1 MRKIVLFVLL
11 IAAFALS
18 GCGNDD
24 ANDVNYESVGNVSFS
39 VPSSWE
45 ADLSGSSDGVARFY
59 PPDGMLIITTGLDLI
74 SDDIDAYVD
83 GILENGGELVSDPEP
98 FTVDGH
104 DGYRFTASVPLEE
117 QTQTVDVVAFDT
129 SEGSVGIWMGTN
141 TDSDADYTGDYQA
154 VINSI
159 IVDDSAPAEERTTTT
174 AAPVSEYGE
183 DLGGGDYSVKGI
195 KDEVHPQSVRND
207 TTGSWKYCM
216 IAQSGITAEDYA
228 YNYYKTCFES
238 GDTVHYVVNVST
250 NTTTCISDLGGLVA
264 VTTTEYVD
272 GEEHDAS
279 TLGGGMV
286 LGSWNLYPDSGEME
300 STME

>member
-1 MRKIVLFVLL
+1 MKKIKSKKTIIIIAVVLALL
-11 IAAFALS
+11 IIGFA
-18 GCGNDD
+18 GGNT
-24 ANDVNYESVGNVSFS
+24 S
-39 VPSSWE
+39 
-45 ADLSGSSDGVARFY
+45 
-59 PPDGMLIITTGLDLI
+59 PD
-74 SDDIDAYVD
+74 
-83 GILENGGELVSDPEP
+83 PK
-98 FTVDGH
+98 
-104 DGYRFTASVPLEE
+104 TASVETTEPE
-117 QTQTVDVVAFDT
+117 TTVAETTETATT
-129 SEGSVGIWMGTN
+129 SSPA
-141 TDSDADYTGDYQA
+141 SD
-154 VINSI
+154 
-159 IVDDSAPAEERTTTT
+159 
-174 AAPVSEYGE
+174 YGE
-183 DLGGGDYSVKGI
+183 DLGSGDYSVKGI

-286 LGSWNLYPDSGEME
+286 LGSWNLYPDTGKME

>member
-1 MRKIVLFVLL
+1 MEKLKSKKKIIIIAAVVLVLL
-11 IAAFALS
+11 IIGFA
-18 GCGNDD
+18 GGNDT
-24 ANDVNYESVGNVSFS
+24 
-39 VPSSWE
+39 
-45 ADLSGSSDGVARFY
+45 
-59 PPDGMLIITTGLDLI
+59 PDSNTATVET
-74 SDDIDAYVD
+74 A
-83 GILENGGELVSDPEP
+83 EPE
-98 FTVDGH
+98 
-104 DGYRFTASVPLEE
+104 
-117 QTQTVDVVAFDT
+117 
-129 SEGSVGIWMGTN
+129 
-141 TDSDADYTGDYQA
+141 
-154 VINSI
+154 
-159 IVDDSAPAEERTTTT
+159 TTT
-174 AAPVSEYGE
+174 AEATEATTAALPASDYGE

-195 KDEVHPQSVRND
+195 KDSVHPQSVRND